1 MCESPAATTEIYL
14 LSSNNNREA
23 RNHLIYIFPE
33 WSKWKRSKEG
43 MGPISTHGAV
53 WVVDPELDVRLS
65 TVDSVMF
72 CSPLCG
78 WSAVS
83 VSGLMVPHIIA

>member
-1 MCESPAATTEIYL
+1 
-14 LSSNNNREA
+14 
-23 RNHLIYIFPE
+23 
-33 WSKWKRSKEG
+33 

-53 WVVDPELDVRLS
+53 WVVDLELDVS
-65 TVDSVMF
+65 TVNCDSVRF

-83 VSGLMVPHIIA
+83 VSGLVVPPHDAGSLWIMEPSPGLYLSRDIVISA